1 MDGYGFQQLLRVPP
15 AGEIE
20 ASPADA
26 GLWAELFLENR
37 EPLVEELDILI
48 ENITRIIDAI
58 KDEDKER
65 LYALL
70 EQGHQVKQALGE

>member
-1 MDGYGFQQLLRVPP
+1 M
-15 AGEIE
+15 
-20 ASPADA
+20 
-26 GLWAELFLENR
+26 
-37 EPLVEELDILI
+37 EELDILI
-48 ENITRIIDAI
+48 DNINRIINAI

>member
-1 MDGYGFQQLLRVPP
+1 M
-15 AGEIE
+15 ANIN
-20 ASPADA
+20 A

-48 ENITRIIDAI
+48 DNINRIINAI